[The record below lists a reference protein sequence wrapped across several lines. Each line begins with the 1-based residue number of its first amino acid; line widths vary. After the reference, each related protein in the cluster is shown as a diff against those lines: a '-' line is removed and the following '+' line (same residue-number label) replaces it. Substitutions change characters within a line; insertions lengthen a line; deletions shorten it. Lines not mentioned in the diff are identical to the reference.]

1 MEQRVFGEL
10 EFGCGGWLGAD
21 AVELEHELFGGGGG
35 DVGADLGSAVEGASG
50 AVEEEA
56 GACAVGVAVLF
67 AEVHVDAAGEE
78 AAEDVVHDED
88 GGVVGRGAG
97 NAEADGVESGLRG
110 AGLVDDDDLQ
120 ARRVG
125 CGRQGGGG

>member
-1 MEQRVFGEL
+1 M
-10 EFGCGGWLGAD
+10 
-21 AVELEHELFGGGGG
+21 FGGRGC
-35 DVGADLGSAVEGASG
+35 DVGADLGSCVEGAAG

-97 NAEADGVESGLRG
+97 NAEADGVESGLRR
-110 AGLVDDDDLQ
+110 AGLVDDDDFE
-120 ARRVG
+120 ARCAG
-125 CGRQGGGG
+125 CGRQGGGGGGGSGPGVEVFFGQAAGFGFVDVTGED